1 MGAEACLWRPS
12 KERIAG
18 SRLTDFQAF
27 LNAQHRLSFDSYDEL
42 HQWSV
47 DAPATFWQAVWDFS
61 EVRASVAADAV
72 LLDADRFPGARWFDG
87 ARLNY
92 AENLLNRRTEGV
104 AIIGRLENGERREI
118 SWPQLHAAVACA
130 AAALRASGVGVGDRV
145 AGMLP
150 NVPETIIAM
159 LATASIGAL
168 WSSCSPDFGVN
179 GVLDRFGQ
187 IAPKIL
193 IACDGYYY
201 NGKTIDCRG
210 KIAEV
215 ASKLESLAATVVVP
229 VLGGD
234 LDVDKVHRLAC
245 LPRFSGGGG
254 GSRAANPGLRTAA
267 LRSPALYHVLLGDH
281 RRAQVHCA
289 QRRRHA
295 PAAYQGAPVACGPAA
310 RRRAVLLHHLRLDD
324 VELGGHRIGQWRHA
338 GAL

>member
-1 MGAEACLWRPS
+1 VPKRAFGDQVRNASPAV
-12 KERIAG
+12 
-18 SRLTDFQAF
+18 RLTDFQAF
-27 LNAQHRLSFDSYDEL
+27 LNAQHRLSFDSYDQL

-61 EVRASVAADAV
+61 EVRVSVAADAV

-168 WSSCSPDFGVN
+168 WSSCSPDFGVQ
-179 GVLDRFGQ
+179 GMLDRFGQ
-187 IAPKIL
+187 IEPRVL
-193 IACDGYYY
+193 VVCDGYWY
-201 NGKTIDCRG
+201 NGKSFDVTD

-215 ASKLESLAATVVVP
+215 AAKLPSVEKIIVIDY
-229 VLGGD
+229 LG
-234 LDVDKVHRLAC
+234 H
-245 LPRFSGGGG
+245 
-254 GSRAANPGLRTAA
+254 
-267 LRSPALYHVLLGDH
+267 
-281 RRAQVHCA
+281 A
-289 QRRRHA
+289 QRT
-295 PAAYQGAPVACGPAA
+295 G
-310 RRRAVLLHHLRLDD
+310 
-324 VELGGHRIGQWRHA
+324 
-338 GAL
+338 